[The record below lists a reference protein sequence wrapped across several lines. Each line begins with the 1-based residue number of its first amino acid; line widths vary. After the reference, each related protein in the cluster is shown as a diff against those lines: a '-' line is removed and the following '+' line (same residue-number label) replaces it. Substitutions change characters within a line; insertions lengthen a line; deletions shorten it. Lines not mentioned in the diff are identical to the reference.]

1 MSSSE
6 RGRDVRV
13 LIMDAFAG
21 TYAHALQPRF
31 PEAQFMLAKDV
42 AEAMPL
48 SAHANVLMAFAPRLT
63 AELLGASPDLEWLQA
78 LTTGVDNLWTMAS
91 LNPRMLITTVRG
103 IHGPQMS
110 EMAFLYMLA
119 LSRDWRG
126 MQANQAEAVWD
137 RRPQRL
143 LWRRTLAIVGMGVIA
158 DGLAARA
165 RAFEMRVVGVT
176 ETPRDVQGFDQI
188 FARADLKAAVAD
200 ADHVVVLT
208 PHSPQTHNLIDADVL
223 AAMRPD
229 AFLINLARGGVVDEA
244 ALLEALDGGQIAG
257 AGLDVFA
264 VEPLPAQSPLWRH
277 PRVLL
282 TPHVGGMS
290 DVYEEQ
296 VMPILIHNLDA
307 FLSGRLQ
314 DLQNMATRPHA

>member
-1 MSSSE
+1 
-6 RGRDVRV
+6 
-13 LIMDAFAG
+13 MDAFAE

-31 PEAQFMLAKDV
+31 PEAKFMLAADV
-42 AEAMPL
+42 AEATPL
-48 SAHANVLMAFAPRLT
+48 SPRANVLMAFAPRIT
-63 AELLGASPDLEWLQA
+63 AELLQAAPDLEWLQA
-78 LTTGVDNLWTMAS
+78 LTTGVDNLWTMPS
-91 LNPRMLITTVRG
+91 LSPRTLITTVRG

-126 MQANQAEAVWD
+126 MQFNQVAGVWE

-176 ETPRDVQGFDQI
+176 ETPRAVSGFDRV
-188 FARADLKAAVAD
+188 FARADLKTAVAD

-208 PHSPQTHNLIDADVL
+208 PHSPQTHNLIDAAVL
-223 AAMRPD
+223 GAMRSD

-244 ALLEALDGGQIAG
+244 ALLEALDNGRIAG

-264 VEPLPAQSPLWRH
+264 TEPLPAQSPLWRH
-277 PRVLL
+277 PKVLL

-307 FLSGRLQ
+307 FVSGRLE
-314 DLQNMATRPHA
+314 DLQNKAARPHA

>member
-1 MSSSE
+1 
-6 RGRDVRV
+6 
-13 LIMDAFAG
+13 MDAFAG

-31 PEAQFMLAKDV
+31 PEAQFMLAGDV

-48 SAHANVLMAFAPRLT
+48 SPRANVLMAFAPRIT
-63 AELLGASPDLEWLQA
+63 AELLQAAPDLEWLQA
-78 LTTGVDNLWTMAS
+78 LTSGVDNLWTMPS
-91 LNPRMLITTVRG
+91 LNPRTLITTVRG

-119 LSRDWRG
+119 LSRDWRR
-126 MQANQAEAVWD
+126 MQANQDAAVWD

-143 LWRRTLAIVGMGVIA
+143 LWRRTLAIIGMGVIA

-176 ETPRDVQGFDQI
+176 ETPREVPGFDRV
-188 FARADLKAAVAD
+188 FARADLKAAVAE

-208 PHSPQTHNLIDADVL
+208 PHSPQTHNLVDAAVL
-223 AAMRPD
+223 GAMRPD

-244 ALLEALDGGQIAG
+244 ALLEALDDGQIAG

-264 VEPLPAQSPLWRH
+264 TEPLPAQSPLWRH
-277 PRVLL
+277 PKVLL

-307 FLSGRLQ
+307 FVSGRLE
-314 DLQNMATRPHA
+314 DLQNKATRPHA

>member
-1 MSSSE
+1 
-6 RGRDVRV
+6 
-13 LIMDAFAG
+13 MDAFAG

-31 PEAQFMLAKDV
+31 PEAQFMLAGDV

-48 SAHANVLMAFAPRLT
+48 SPRANVLMAFAPRIT
-63 AELLGASPDLEWLQA
+63 AELLQAAPELEWLQA
-78 LTTGVDNLWTMAS
+78 LTTGVDNLWTMPS
-91 LNPRMLITTVRG
+91 LSPRTLITTVRG

-119 LSRDWRG
+119 LSRDWRR
-126 MQANQAEAVWD
+126 MQANQDAAVWD

-143 LWRRTLAIVGMGVIA
+143 LWRRTLAIIGMGVIA

-176 ETPRDVQGFDQI
+176 ETPREAPGFDRV
-188 FARADLKAAVAD
+188 FARADLKAAVAE

-208 PHSPQTHNLIDADVL
+208 PHSPQTHNLVDAAVL
-223 AAMRPD
+223 GAMRPD

-244 ALLEALDGGQIAG
+244 ALLEALDDGQIAG

-264 VEPLPAQSPLWRH
+264 AEPLPAQSPLWRH
-277 PRVLL
+277 PKVLL

-307 FLSGRLQ
+307 FLAGRLE
-314 DLQNMATRPHA
+314 DLQNKAARPARVTREAPWSND

>member
-1 MSSSE
+1 
-6 RGRDVRV
+6 
-13 LIMDAFAG
+13 MDAFAG

-31 PEAQFMLAKDV
+31 PEAQFMLAGDV

-48 SAHANVLMAFAPRLT
+48 SPRANVLMAFAPRIT
-63 AELLGASPDLEWLQA
+63 AELLQAASELEWLQA
-78 LTTGVDNLWTMAS
+78 LTTGVDNLWTMPS
-91 LNPRMLITTVRG
+91 LSPRTLITTVRG

-119 LSRDWRG
+119 LSRDWRR
-126 MQANQAEAVWD
+126 MQANQDAAVWD

-143 LWRRTLAIVGMGVIA
+143 LWRRTLAIIGMGVIA

-176 ETPRDVQGFDQI
+176 ETPREVPGFDRV
-188 FARADLKAAVAD
+188 FARADLKAAVAE

-208 PHSPQTHNLIDADVL
+208 PHSPQTHNLVDAAVL
-223 AAMRPD
+223 GAMRPD

-244 ALLEALDGGQIAG
+244 ALLEALDDGQIAG

-264 VEPLPAQSPLWRH
+264 AEPLPAQSPLWRH
-277 PRVLL
+277 PKVLL

-307 FLSGRLQ
+307 FVSGRLE
-314 DLQNMATRPHA
+314 DLQNKATRPHA